1 MVECLDF
8 GSISQPV
15 GPLHRGGNERLYC
28 RFAYVCV
35 VFLAAGAVRHANV
48 GMRITPTMLES
59 TDLQFTHRWLTITAA
74 ILVDQERRG
83 LFAGVKSDG
92 NGERERER
100 DTHIRS
106 VKIDLRKS

>member
-1 MVECLDF
+1 MKDCT
-8 GSISQPV
+8 V
-15 GPLHRGGNERLYC
+15 GLRM
-28 RFAYVCV
+28 FALF
-35 VFLAAGAVRHANV
+35 FLAAGAVRHANV